1 VFALGD
7 DKHRPY
13 KNDGEKPMDIKVPE
27 VGESVFEAEVGKW
40 HKKDGDRVAKDD
52 LLVELETDK
61 ITLELNADAE
71 GVLHIRTKEGETVKI
86 GAVIGTIEEE
96 GKVAAKEPEKEKEEP
111 KPEKKEAE
119 KKKEE
124 KKPAAEEK
132 PKERPAEKK
141 PEAKPEKPVAAEE
154 KQKKEAAV
162 PPAVRS
168 EEPAPY
174 RVAPPREDERIT
186 RQPMSRIRRR
196 IAERLMAA
204 RQQTAMLTS
213 FNEADLSRVI
223 ALRKK
228 HGEEFKQRHGVSLG
242 YMSFFVKASAEA
254 LKEFPEVNARIDGD
268 DIVYQQFYDI
278 GIAVGAEKGLVVP
291 VIRDA
296 DRLNF
301 AAIEQAIRDFVEKI
315 EQNKLDL
322 ADLEGGT
329 FTITNGGVYGSLL
342 STPIL
347 NPPQSAILGMHA
359 IQERPVA
366 RDGEVVIRPMMYLAL
381 SYDHRLIDGR
391 EAVNFLK
398 RIKEFVEEP
407 DEMLLEM

>member
-1 VFALGD
+1 
-7 DKHRPY
+7 
-13 KNDGEKPMDIKVPE
+13 MDIKVPD
-27 VGESVFEAEVGKW
+27 VGESVFEAEVGTW
-40 HKKDGDRVAKDD
+40 HKKDGERVAKDD

-71 GVLHIRTKEGETVKI
+71 GVLRIGAKEGETVKI
-86 GAVIGTIEEE
+86 GTVIGSIEEAAG
-96 GKVAAKEPEKEKEEP
+96 GKEAGEAAAKEPEKEKEEP

-119 KKKEE
+119 KKEEKKKEEKKEE

-154 KQKKEAAV
+154 KEKAAAAPASRPQKG
-162 PPAVRS
+162 
-168 EEPAPY
+168 EE
-174 RVAPPREDERIT
+174 EERTT

-196 IAERLMAA
+196 IAERLVAA
-204 RQQTAMLTS
+204 RQQTAMLTT
-213 FNEADLSRVI
+213 FNEADMSRVI

-228 HGEEFKQRHGVSLG
+228 HGEEFKQRHSVSLG
-242 YMSFFVKASAEA
+242 FMSFFVKASAEA

-268 DIVYQQFYDI
+268 DIVHQHFYDI

-296 DRLNF
+296 DRLDF
-301 AAIEQAIRDFVEKI
+301 AEIEQAIRDFVEKI

-329 FTITNGGVYGSLL
+329 FSITNGGVYGSLL

-366 RDGEVVIRPMMYLAL
+366 RDGEIVIRPMMYLAL

-407 DEMLLEM
+407 DEMLLEL

>member
-1 VFALGD
+1 
-7 DKHRPY
+7 
-13 KNDGEKPMDIKVPE
+13 MDIKVPE

-71 GVLHIRTKEGETVKI
+71 GVLRIGAKEGETVKI
-86 GAVIGTIEEE
+86 GAVIGTIEAAAGTEE
-96 GKVAAKEPEKEKEEP
+96 KRKAAAKEPEKEKP
-111 KPEKKEAE
+111 TPEKKEAE
-119 KKKEE
+119 KKKAEE
-124 KKPAAEEK
+124 KPAAEEE
-132 PKERPAEKK
+132 PKGKPAEKK

-154 KQKKEAAV
+154 KKKAAAAA
-162 PPAVRS
+162 PAAVRS
-168 EEPAPY
+168 EEPTPY
-174 RVAPPREDERIT
+174 QAAAARTMAEERIT

-196 IAERLMAA
+196 IAERLVAA

-228 HGEEFKQRHGVSLG
+228 HGEEFKQRHGVPLG
-242 YMSFFVKASAEA
+242 FMSFFVKASAEA

-329 FTITNGGVYGSLL
+329 FSITNGGVYGSLL

-366 RDGEVVIRPMMYLAL
+366 RDGEIVIRPMMYLAL

-407 DEMLLEM
+407 EEMLLEL

>member
-1 VFALGD
+1 
-7 DKHRPY
+7 
-13 KNDGEKPMDIKVPE
+13 MDIKVPE

-40 HKKDGDRVAKDD
+40 HKKDGDRVQKDD

-71 GVLHIRTKEGETVKI
+71 GVLRIGAKEGATVKI
-86 GAVIGTIEEE
+86 GAVIGTIEEAAGTE
-96 GKVAAKEPEKEKEEP
+96 EKRKAAAKEPEKEKEKP

-119 KKKEE
+119 KKKAEA
-124 KKPAAEEK
+124 KPAAEEE
-132 PKERPAEKK
+132 PKGRPAEKK
-141 PEAKPEKPVAAEE
+141 AEAKPEKPVAAEE
-154 KQKKEAAV
+154 KKKKEAAA

-174 RVAPPREDERIT
+174 QPVPPRLTAEERIT

-196 IAERLMAA
+196 IAERLVAA
-204 RQQTAMLTS
+204 RQQTAMLTT

-228 HGEEFKQRHGVSLG
+228 HGEEFKQRHGVPLG

-268 DIVYQQFYDI
+268 DIVFQHFYDI

-296 DRLNF
+296 DRLSF
-301 AAIEQAIRDFVEKI
+301 AGIEQAIRDFVEKI

-329 FTITNGGVYGSLL
+329 FSITNGGVYGSLL

-366 RDGEVVIRPMMYLAL
+366 RDGEIVIRPMMYLAL
-381 SYDHRLIDGR
+381 SYDHRLVDGR

-398 RIKEFVEEP
+398 RIKAFVEEP
-407 DEMLLEM
+407 EEMLLEL

>member
-1 VFALGD
+1 
-7 DKHRPY
+7 
-13 KNDGEKPMDIKVPE
+13 MDIKVPE

-71 GVLHIRTKEGETVKI
+71 GVLRIGAKEGETVKI
-86 GAVIGTIEEE
+86 GAVIGTIEGAAGVKEA
-96 GKVAAKEPEKEKEEP
+96 GKAAAKEPDKEKEKP
-111 KPEKKEAE
+111 KAEKKEAGKAE
-119 KKKEE
+119 AKS
-124 KKPAAEEK
+124 AAEEK
-132 PKERPAEKK
+132 PKGRLAEKK

-154 KQKKEAAV
+154 KKKKEAAA

-174 RVAPPREDERIT
+174 QPVPPRPTAEERIT
-186 RQPMSRIRRR
+186 RQPMSRIRRK
-196 IAERLMAA
+196 IAERLLAA
-204 RQQTAMLTS
+204 RQQTAMLTT
-213 FNEADLSRVI
+213 FNEADMSRVI

-228 HGEEFKQRHGVSLG
+228 HGEEFKQRHGVPLG
-242 YMSFFVKASAEA
+242 FMSFFVKASAEA

-268 DIVYQQFYDI
+268 DIVHQHFYDI

-291 VIRDA
+291 IIRDA
-296 DRLNF
+296 DRLSF
-301 AAIEQAIRDFVEKI
+301 AGIEQAIRDFVGKI

-329 FTITNGGVYGSLL
+329 FSITNGGVYGSLL

-366 RDGEVVIRPMMYLAL
+366 RDGEIVIRSMMYLAL

-398 RIKEFVEEP
+398 RIKAFVEEP
-407 DEMLLEM
+407 EEMLLEL